1 MEEIKQKADVPGW
14 LKWSVII
21 MGILLSGFALYATTT
36 GVVSIMIQRVIHIGV
51 AIVLAILT
59 IFETACKKNS
69 KIHWLHRVLMVVIAG
84 IAVVAT
90 CYLVLVDDEIVFH
103 LGDPSLFEIILG
115 CLLVAGLLEITRR
128 IMGPILPAIA
138 VIALLYAVFGSIMPG
153 GLAHKGYDFERLVS
167 YIFLSDDGVF
177 GVPTGVSATVVVM
190 FVIFGSFLQGSGA
203 GTVFRDGAFAIFG
216 RVRGGPAKV
225 AVVSSALFGTISGS
239 AIANVATVGTFTIP
253 LMKGVGYPAR
263 FAAGVEAVASTGG
276 QIMPPI
282 MGAGAF
288 IMAQILGVSYGTVA
302 LAAVIPAILY
312 FYTCLVTV
320 DLQAMKCGMK
330 GMPASELPRI
340 KTVIREGWH
349 VVLTLGT
356 LIFLLVGVR
365 LSPNKAALYCCILC
379 VVLSWFSQGSKMKGK
394 EIVDALVDAAKGMVS
409 VALACATAGIV
420 VGVLGL
426 TGLGLKMSGLLVYWS
441 GGSLL
446 LLMIL
451 TMITGVIL
459 GMGLPTTGVY
469 IILSVLAAPALIKLG
484 VNPLSAHMFVFYY
497 GVLAAITPPVALAS
511 YAAAGIAG
519 ADYMAVGWEAVKLGL
534 AGFLMPFIF
543 VFDPSLL
550 GIGSPWQIVHVIFIA
565 TLSVTELAMSIQGAP
580 FARPFSRVLLCI
592 SSMLLL
598 APGMITDISGVALFI
613 VVIVY
618 ERIMKKRGQEAVDTK
633 SCENDR

>member
-1 MEEIKQKADVPGW
+1 MGELKEGSGAGW
-14 LKWSVII
+14 VRWPII
-21 MGILLSGFALYATTT
+21 VTGVLLSGFALYATTT
-36 GVVSIMIQRVIHIGV
+36 GVVSIMMQRVVHIGL
-51 AIVLAILT
+51 AITLAIFTIYEKAYKKGNKVHWLDSGLLMLIIGITVLAT
-59 IFETACKKNS
+59 
-69 KIHWLHRVLMVVIAG
+69 G
-84 IAVVAT
+84 
-90 CYLVLVDDEIVFH
+90 YLVVVDKEIVFH
-103 LGDPSLFEIILG
+103 LGNPTSFEIVLG
-115 CLLVAGLLEITRR
+115 IMLVASLLEITRR

-138 VIALLYAVFGSIMPG
+138 MVALLYALFGPYMPA
-153 GLAHKGYDFERLVS
+153 GLAHRGYDLERLAS
-167 YIFLSDDGVF
+167 YIFLSDDGVY

-190 FVIFGSFLQGSGA
+190 FVIFGSFLQSSGA

-288 IMAQILGVSYGTVA
+288 IMAQVLGVSYGTVA
-302 LAAVIPAILY
+302 LAAVIPAALY
-312 FYTCLVTV
+312 FYMCLVTV
-320 DLQAMKCGMK
+320 DLQALKCGMK
-330 GMPASELPRI
+330 GLPASELPRI
-340 KTVIREGWH
+340 GTVLKEGWH
-349 VVLTLGT
+349 VVVTLSV

-365 LSPNKAALYCCILC
+365 LSPNKAALYCIVLCI
-379 VVLSWFSQGSKMKGK
+379 VLSWLSQSSKMKGK
-394 EIVDALVDAAKGMVS
+394 EIIDALVDASRGMVS

-426 TGLGLKMSGLLVYWS
+426 TGLGLKMSSLLVAWS

-451 TMITGVIL
+451 TMITGAIL

-484 VNPLSAHMFVFYY
+484 VNSLSAHMFVFYY
-497 GVLAAITPPVALAS
+497 GVMAAITPPVALAA

-519 ADYMAVGWEAVKLGL
+519 ADYMDVGWEAVKLGL
-534 AGFLMPFIF
+534 AGFLVPFIF
-543 VFDPSLL
+543 VYDPAIL
-550 GIGSPWQIVHVIFIA
+550 GIGSFWQVAHVVFIA
-565 TLSVTELAMSIQGAP
+565 IVSVTALAMAIQGAP
-580 FARPFSRVLLCI
+580 FARRLSRGLLCVG
-592 SSMLLL
+592 SMLLL
-598 APGMITDISGVALFI
+598 APGVITDISGLGLIIA
-613 VVIVY
+613 VVIY
-618 ERIMKKRGQEAVDTK
+618 ERIMKKRHKKPADRQ
-633 SCENDR
+633 SCDND